1 MYLIAKHPH
10 VQQKAQEEIDHV
22 IGHSRLPD
30 FNDRPHLP
38 YIEAIYRELMRYEPP
53 LGIGI
58 PHCLMEDDT
67 VNGYFLPKGLSHSTV
82 VKQLT
87 KLR

>member
-1 MYLIAKHPH
+1 M
-10 VQQKAQEEIDHV
+10 
-22 IGHSRLPD
+22 
-30 FNDRPHLP
+30 N
-38 YIEAIYRELMRYEPP
+38 P

-67 VNGYFLPKGLSHSTV
+67 INGYFLPKGLSHSTV

-87 KLR
+87 KATLRNHGFF